1 MPNNVIKSNKSKEFY
16 IFSVTQQEKLN
27 INFHGIKK
35 KKCKEKTES
44 RKERNLNLFNH
55 TQKTVLILIKFK

>member
-16 IFSVTQQEKLN
+16 NFSVTQQEKLN

-35 KKCKEKTES
+35 KCKEKMES

-55 TQKTVLILIKFK
+55 TQKTVLIIIKFK